1 MRRVV
6 VITSAAGSGGTTFAR
21 TLAGLLDVQFVEL
34 DAIHW
39 QPGWAE
45 LDADEF
51 RRRVEPIVA
60 EENWV
65 IDGRYRGK
73 LGDLVF
79 DRADTVVWID
89 LPRRV
94 WLPRLVGRTL
104 SRVVRRQE
112 LWNGNRESLRNV
124 FLRRDS
130 LILFALRNERRR
142 RKRYPEELARYGVP
156 VHRLRTQREV
166 DAFLRCGW
174 CPT

>member
-21 TLAGLLDVQFVEL
+21 TLAGLLDVLFVEL

-39 QPGWAE
+39 QRSWAE
-45 LDADEF
+45 LDAAEF
-51 RRRVEPIVA
+51 RRLVEPIVA
-60 EENWV
+60 EDDWV

-104 SRVVRRQE
+104 GRVVRRKE

-130 LILFALRNERRR
+130 LIVFALRNERPRR
-142 RKRYPEELARYGVP
+142 RRYPGELARYGVP
-156 VHRLRTQREV
+156 VHRLRTQGEV
-166 DAFLRCGW
+166 DAFLHSAR

>member
-21 TLAGLLDVQFVEL
+21 TLARLLDVPFVEL

-39 QPGWAE
+39 RPGWAE

-60 EENWV
+60 KDDWV

-94 WLPRLVGRTL
+94 WLPRLVRRTL
-104 SRVVRRQE
+104 SRVIRREE
-112 LWNGNRESLRNV
+112 LWNRNRESLRNV
-124 FLRRDS
+124 FLRRES
-130 LILFALRNERRR
+130 LILFTLRNEGPRRR
-142 RKRYPEELARYGVP
+142 RYPAELAAYNVL
-156 VHRLRTQREV
+156 RLRTQAEI
-166 DAFLRCGW
+166 DAFLRAAGRG
-174 CPT
+174 